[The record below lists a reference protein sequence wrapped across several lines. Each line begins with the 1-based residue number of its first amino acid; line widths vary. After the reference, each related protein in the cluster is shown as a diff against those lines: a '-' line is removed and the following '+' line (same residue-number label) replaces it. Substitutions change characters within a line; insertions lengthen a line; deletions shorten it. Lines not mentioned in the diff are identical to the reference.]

1 MNKESLIKARDLI
14 IEALEK
20 SEITQRDKVELMLN
34 LMILLDEENYEED
47 IQTLQLTDRRR
58 KR

>member
-14 IEALEK
+14 IETLDK